1 MLYTYQSNEKDG
13 CETRLVAATI
23 LTFCIYMIREIIF
36 LSGKSQ
42 GILRS
47 DVCGNRVFVVSSL
60 RSNPFFFH
68 FPVGDGKSELQKSGR
83 VKEHAWGE
91 QKIGEKWRG
100 VSEKG
105 EGMHTPPISSLH
117 VSFKKRPGYSVFG
130 FVR

>member
-1 MLYTYQSNEKDG
+1 MLYTYQSSEKDG
-13 CETRLVAATI
+13 CESRLVAATI
-23 LTFCIYMIREIIF
+23 LTFCIHVVREIIF

-91 QKIGEKWRG
+91 PKNWGEVWRG
-100 VSEKG
+100 LPLFCSFPSVREHLEK
-105 EGMHTPPISSLH
+105 ESKRLVHRLIIS
-117 VSFKKRPGYSVFG
+117 
-130 FVR
+130 

>member
-1 MLYTYQSNEKDG
+1 M
-13 CETRLVAATI
+13 V
-23 LTFCIYMIREIIF
+23 REIIF

-47 DVCGNRVFVVSSL
+47 DVCGNCVFVVSSL

-68 FPVGDGKSELQKSGR
+68 FPGGDRTSELRKSGR

-91 QKIGEKWRG
+91 QKIGEKWSG

-105 EGMHTPPISSLH
+105 EGMHTPPVSSLH

>member
-1 MLYTYQSNEKDG
+1 MLYTYQSSEKDG
-13 CETRLVAATI
+13 CESRLLAATI
-23 LTFCIYMIREIIF
+23 LTFCIYMVREIIF

-47 DVCGNRVFVVSSL
+47 DVCGNRVFAVSSL

-68 FPVGDGKSELQKSGR
+68 FAGGDGVTELRKSGP

-100 VSEKG
+100 VSETG
-105 EGMHTPPISSLH
+105 EGMHTPQFHP
-117 VSFKKRPGYSVFG
+117 FT
-130 FVR
+130 